1 MVESGAK
8 DNLFVDI
15 TKPKKA
21 KPVLGSRRAEIIN
34 KPPPKKIVSSQPEPK
49 SKDNQFIQ
57 EF

>member
-15 TKPKKA
+15 TQPKKA

-34 KPPPKKIVSSQPEPK
+34 KPPPKKVVSNQREPK
-49 SKDNQFIQ
+49 SKDNQFI
-57 EF
+57 

>member
-15 TKPKKA
+15 TKPKKN

-34 KPPPKKIVSSQPEPK
+34 KPPPKKVFSSQPEPK
-49 SKDNQFIQ
+49 SKENQFI
-57 EF
+57 

>member
-15 TKPKKA
+15 TKPKNA
-21 KPVLGSRRAEIIN
+21 KPVLGSRRAKIIN
-34 KPPPKKIVSSQPEPK
+34 KPPPKKVFTSQPEPK
-49 SKDNQFIQ
+49 SKDHQFIR